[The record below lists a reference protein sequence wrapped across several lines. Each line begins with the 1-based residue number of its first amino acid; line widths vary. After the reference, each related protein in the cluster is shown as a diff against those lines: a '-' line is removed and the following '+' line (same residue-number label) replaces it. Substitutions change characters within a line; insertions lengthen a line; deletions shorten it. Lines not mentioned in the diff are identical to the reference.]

1 MVVAGIQATRAVL
14 HSARDRAQESEADLL
29 LAFGFQVRGLPEPL
43 AHVIDGVGLLPVPLS
58 AVWNADSGDHIALA
72 LSALPEAELEVPLM
86 SRAVP
91 LLHALGEVLPEARDK
106 AKAIESVVGRTH
118 FEPDPYGRREGLTGH
133 ELLAVLDTLD
143 RRATMF
149 GERPAFAYG
158 VRHWNR
164 SSVAAALCA
173 PGSKVTFCKGP
184 QEAIAAARRE
194 RGRVLAWAGQA
205 LSEHENAARDA
216 GVAFWRIEDG
226 FLRSVGLGAGL
237 VRGASYAVDPLGIY
251 FDATRASRFEALVQ
265 GRKLS
270 LAERRRARAL
280 RLRLCSIGLT
290 KYNLAAGGDV
300 TMPGGQGELLLVPGQ
315 VADDAG
321 VRRTV
326 SDVIDCVGEENVNLA
341 LLRLVRARNPSARIV
356 YKPHPDV
363 EAGLRKGAVPEA
375 DLAVLADGILRGS
388 SILETISAVDR
399 VETLSSLAGFE
410 ALLRDVPVTVH
421 GMPFYAGWGVS
432 EDLTHSPARRAGGA
446 DLDTLVHAAYVDYPF
461 CVDPVTLRPCPPEIL
476 ITRLSE
482 MRGNWHHRAVL
493 GIRQRLSWLG
503 RRIGI

>member
-1 MVVAGIQATRAVL
+1 
-14 HSARDRAQESEADLL
+14 
-29 LAFGFQVRGLPEPL
+29 
-43 AHVIDGVGLLPVPLS
+43 
-58 AVWNADSGDHIALA
+58 
-72 LSALPEAELEVPLM
+72 
-86 SRAVP
+86 
-91 LLHALGEVLPEARDK
+91 
-106 AKAIESVVGRTH
+106 
-118 FEPDPYGRREGLTGH
+118 
-133 ELLAVLDTLD
+133 
-143 RRATMF
+143 
-149 GERPAFAYG
+149 
-158 VRHWNR
+158 
-164 SSVAAALCA
+164 
-173 PGSKVTFCKGP
+173 
-184 QEAIAAARRE
+184 
-194 RGRVLAWAGQA
+194 
-205 LSEHENAARDA
+205 
-216 GVAFWRIEDG
+216 
-226 FLRSVGLGAGL
+226 
-237 VRGASYAVDPLGIY
+237 
-251 FDATRASRFEALVQ
+251 
-265 GRKLS
+265 
-270 LAERRRARAL
+270 
-280 RLRLCSIGLT
+280 
-290 KYNLAAGGDV
+290 
-300 TMPGGQGELLLVPGQ
+300 MPGGQGELLLVPGQ

-482 MRGNWHHRAVL
+482 MRGSWHHRAVL

>member
-1 MVVAGIQATRAVL
+1 MIGWPNTKRPIRVEVHDPDLRISRSRLSRAIQGLRSGDCGSSVVVAGIQATRAVL
-14 HSARDRAQESEADLL
+14 HSARDRAQESGADLL
-29 LAFGFQVRGLPEPL
+29 LAFGFQVCGLPEPL

-72 LSALPEAELEVPLM
+72 LSALPEAELEAPLM

-91 LLHALGEVLPEARDK
+91 LVHALGEVLPEARDK

-118 FEPDPYGRREGLTGH
+118 FEPDPYGRRKGLTGH

-226 FLRSVGLGAGL
+226 FLRSVGLA
-237 VRGASYAVDPLGIY
+237 RGWSGGRPMRL
-251 FDATRASRFEALVQ
+251 TRSGSISMRRAPAASRP
-265 GRKLS
+265 LS
-270 LAERRRARAL
+270 R
-280 RLRLCSIGLT
+280 
-290 KYNLAAGGDV
+290 
-300 TMPGGQGELLLVPGQ
+300 
-315 VADDAG
+315 DAN
-321 VRRTV
+321 
-326 SDVIDCVGEENVNLA
+326 CL
-341 LLRLVRARNPSARIV
+341 
-356 YKPHPDV
+356 
-363 EAGLRKGAVPEA
+363 
-375 DLAVLADGILRGS
+375 
-388 SILETISAVDR
+388 
-399 VETLSSLAGFE
+399 
-410 ALLRDVPVTVH
+410 
-421 GMPFYAGWGVS
+421 
-432 EDLTHSPARRAGGA
+432 
-446 DLDTLVHAAYVDYPF
+446 
-461 CVDPVTLRPCPPEIL
+461 
-476 ITRLSE
+476 
-482 MRGNWHHRAVL
+482 
-493 GIRQRLSWLG
+493 
-503 RRIGI
+503 